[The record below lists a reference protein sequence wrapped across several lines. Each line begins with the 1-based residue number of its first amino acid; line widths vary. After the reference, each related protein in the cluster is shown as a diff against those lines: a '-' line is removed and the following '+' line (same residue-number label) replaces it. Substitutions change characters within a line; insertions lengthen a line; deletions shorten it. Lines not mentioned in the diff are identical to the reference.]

1 MAYIF
6 SFQVYTYN
14 GQNPDKSFIQEN
26 LFTRFIYHK
35 IQSFLVW
42 LSCQSTIQDQMKVYY
57 ILGFCFFRKLYEEV
71 KAISRQQP
79 GQPR

>member
-14 GQNPDKSFIQEN
+14 GQKTDKSFIQEN
-26 LFTRFIYHK
+26 LFTRIIYHK
-35 IQSFLVW
+35 IQSFRVC
-42 LSCQSTIQDQMKVYY
+42 LSRQSTIQNQMKVYY
-57 ILGFCFFRKLYEEV
+57 ILGFFFRKLYEEV
-71 KAISRQQP
+71 NSISRQQP